1 MTSPRKVAAN
11 QTNGRKSGGPNTRAG
26 KARASRNARRH
37 GLSSFITTDPKMSP
51 KIKEVVDLICDG
63 DDDPLLRQQAIAI
76 AQSEHWLSRIRA
88 EKVTAVERLRDA
100 TVFPLI
106 PDTSIARGRF
116 RLRLFDIACAQEDVI
131 DRLID
136 KAVAAGL
143 DPELEPLSPKLKK
156 AWPPRWVDFVPEDAE
171 RDEHEAL
178 REGIRDIERLDRYER
193 RAWSALKK
201 ALRAFLAIK
210 VSNRYQ
216 DA

>member
-1 MTSPRKVAAN
+1 MTSQKKMAAN
-11 QTNGRKSGGPNTRAG
+11 QANGRKSRGPSTRAG
-26 KARASRNARRH
+26 KVRASRNARRH
-37 GLSSFITTDPKMSP
+37 GLSSFITTDPTMSP
-51 KIKEVVDLICDG
+51 KIKEMVDLICD
-63 DDDPLLRQQAIAI
+63 DDDPLLRQQAMTI
-76 AQSEHWLSRIRA
+76 AQNVHWLSRVKA
-88 EKVTAVERLRDA
+88 EKVAAIERLRDA
-100 TVFPLI
+100 TVFPLA
-106 PDTSIARGRF
+106 PDTSIARGRL

-143 DPELEPLSPKLKK
+143 DPELEPLLPKLKK
-156 AWPPRWVDFVPEDAE
+156 AWPPRWVDFVPEDAQ

-178 REGIRDIERLDRYER
+178 REGIRDLERLDRYER

-201 ALRAFLAIK
+201 ALRALLAIT

>member
-1 MTSPRKVAAN
+1 
-11 QTNGRKSGGPNTRAG
+11 
-26 KARASRNARRH
+26 
-37 GLSSFITTDPKMSP
+37 MSP

-106 PDTSIARGRF
+106 PDTSIARGRL
-116 RLRLFDIACAQEDVI
+116 RLRLFEAACAQEHVVND
-131 DRLID
+131 LIN
-136 KAVAAGL
+136 KAVAGGL
-143 DPELEPLSPKLKK
+143 DPKLVPLSPKLET
-156 AWPPRWVDFVPEDAE
+156 AWPPRWMNFVPEDAK

-193 RAWSALKK
+193 RAWSARKK

-216 DA
+216 GT